1 MKPKANG
8 DNGKRGGDGRFLP
21 GNAGGPGNPYA
32 KKVAE
37 LRGSLINSINH
48 DDIESI
54 INSQIKKAK
63 KGDTMAAKFIL
74 ERILGRPQTMD
85 LSLVAI
91 NARIDEMKAESKEM
105 NHKEVMKLFP
115 IISS

>member
-8 DNGKRGGDGRFLP
+8 YNGKRGGDGRFLP
-21 GNAGGPGNPYA
+21 GNADGPGNPYA

-48 DDIESI
+48 DDIELI

-91 NARIDEMKAESKEM
+91 NARIDEMKAESKEKQ
-105 NHKEVMKLFP
+105 HKGVSALLDL
-115 IISS
+115 I

>member
-1 MKPKANG
+1 
-8 DNGKRGGDGRFLP
+8 
-21 GNAGGPGNPYA
+21 
-32 KKVAE
+32 
-37 LRGSLINSINH
+37 
-48 DDIESI
+48 
-54 INSQIKKAK
+54 
-63 KGDTMAAKFIL
+63 
-74 ERILGRPQTMD
+74 MD